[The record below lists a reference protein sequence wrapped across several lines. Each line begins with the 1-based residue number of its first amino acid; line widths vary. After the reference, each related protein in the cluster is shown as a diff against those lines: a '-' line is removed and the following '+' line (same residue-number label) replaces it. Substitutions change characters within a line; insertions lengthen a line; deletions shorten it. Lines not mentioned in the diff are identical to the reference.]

1 MSEESSLYN
10 PGFLGSSGFHW
21 WVGQIADD
29 STWREN
35 ISDKKF
41 DGTGSIPG
49 WGYRYKVRIIGLHDK
64 EEETIPSDQL
74 PWAQL
79 MYPVTAGGGQA
90 GAKSTPNLRQGNF
103 VFGFFLDG
111 QEMEVPVIMGVLG
124 NNAQT
129 KLGDK
134 TGNTESNF
142 SPTSGYA
149 KGTNPDPAL
158 KIADAYI
165 KTDAKTF
172 KEDSTAVHELETAT
186 VKLNDLYTNFSI
198 PLASPCKKD
207 NSNMSNIQTTI
218 KNLTNDINKIQ
229 QAIASPI
236 DAASKDVGDIK
247 TKIDG
252 ATDMISGYMKGI
264 YNDVA
269 GYTIKE
275 YNKKIAPTVD
285 KIFPNSRQKLL
296 LVKEKSQND
305 LTCTFNNII
314 ESLPDL
320 IGAFLNSSFGKYK
333 DNPQSEDEMIS
344 PPSPPENKNGWQNLG
359 KYSGNLDPGRYK
371 NITGISINQP
381 INVLGNVSTRKLLPG
396 FPDSYDGNQND
407 AYIVTNTN
415 NLWVWV
421 KAKET
426 NDYLTA
432 PEVANLPIS
441 QKPYAPYENRPPQR
455 KPIPICSVE
464 ALVGNILGA
473 TLPEITQ
480 SLERS
485 VNAVNSFTNNYI
497 RNIAETGGGIEAV
510 SKAGVLIPINSSNI
524 FPSSS
529 NNNSSASQSSINEVS
544 NSIQNSI
551 SSADSTI
558 SSISQKVGNVG
569 SILGRGGDS
578 ILINRNGASIVQTAS
593 QVADLASGNNNI
605 SSAIAQA
612 SAVNNALAQ
621 GDIFG
626 AAGVIGGEIGEAAQ
640 QAQNII
646 NQASDIAG
654 QSQQL
659 LSSASSLVGDIAGN
673 LTSALGFVNG
683 VVNFF
688 SCDPEPLCPGS
699 LGYRFHDGS
708 EGQSQS
714 DKPNNTNVA
723 EAAAST
729 PSPPPQ
735 APPKQEFATPRQ
747 DGVYNPSTQSVNT
760 NANSISSDG
769 KVTSLEVGQSNAET
783 QAAAAKEREL
793 VRNSLELF

>member
-10 PGFLGSSGFHW
+10 PGFLGAGGFHW

-29 STWREN
+29 SNWREN

-41 DGTGSIPG
+41 DGAGSIPG
-49 WGYRYKVRIIGLHDK
+49 WGYRYKVRIIGLHDQ

-74 PWAQL
+74 PWAQV

-90 GAKSTPNLRQGNF
+90 GAKSTPNIRQGMF

-124 NNAQT
+124 NNVQT

-134 TGNTESNF
+134 IGDTKSNF

-149 KGTNPDPAL
+149 KGSNPDPAL
-158 KIADAYI
+158 KVADAYI

-172 KEDSTAVHELETAT
+172 KEDSVAVHELETAT

-229 QAIASPI
+229 QSIASPI
-236 DAASKDVGDIK
+236 DAASKEVGDIK
-247 TKIDG
+247 SKIDG
-252 ATDMISGYMKGI
+252 ATNMIAGYMKGI

-269 GYTIKE
+269 GYSIKE
-275 YNKKIAPTVD
+275 YNKQIAPTVD
-285 KIFPNSRQKLL
+285 KIFPNSRHKLL
-296 LVKEKSQND
+296 LIKEKSQND

-333 DNPQSEDEMIS
+333 DNPQSESEMIS

-359 KYSGNLDPGRYK
+359 KYNGVLDPKRYI
-371 NITGISINQP
+371 NVSGIDVNKP
-381 INVLGNVSTRKLLPG
+381 INLLGNVETRKLLPG
-396 FPDSYDGNQND
+396 FPNSYNGEQND
-407 AYIVTNTN
+407 AYVVTSSN
-415 NLWVWV
+415 NLWIWV

-426 NDYLTA
+426 NDYLSA
-432 PEVANLPIS
+432 PEVARLPRS
-441 QKPYAPYENRPPQR
+441 EKPYAPYENRPPQR
-455 KPIPICSVE
+455 KSIPICSVE
-464 ALVGNILGA
+464 SLVGNILGA
-473 TLPEITQ
+473 TLPEITK
-480 SLERS
+480 SLQTS
-485 VNAVNSFTNNYI
+485 VNAVNSFSNDYV
-497 RNIAETGGGIEAV
+497 RNIATIGGGIDV
-510 SKAGVLIPINSSNI
+510 VTQAGILIPINASNI
-524 FPSSS
+524 MSPSANVIS
-529 NNNSSASQSSINEVS
+529 NQSSVNDVA

-551 SSADSTI
+551 SSATDTL
-558 SSISQKVGNVG
+558 SSISQSVGNVG
-569 SILGRGGDS
+569 SILGRGKDS
-578 ILINRNGASIVQTAS
+578 ILINKSGASIVQTAS
-593 QVADLASGNNNI
+593 QVVNLTGTENI
-605 SSAIAQA
+605 TSAINQA
-612 SAVNNALAQ
+612 SAINNALSQ

-626 AAGVIGGEIGEAAQ
+626 AAGVIGGDIGDAAA

-646 NQASDIAG
+646 NRASQVSGQA
-654 QSQQL
+654 QQL
-659 LSSASSLVGDIAGN
+659 LTTASSLVEDIAGN

-683 VVNFF
+683 VVSFF
-688 SCDPEPLCPGS
+688 KCDPDPLCPES

-708 EGQSQS
+708 EGKAQG
-714 DKPNNTNVA
+714 DKPNNSN
-723 EAAAST
+723 AAAAAEST

-735 APPKQEFATPRQ
+735 APPKEPFATPRQ
-747 DGVYNPSTQSVNT
+747 DGVYNPSTQTVDTNSNSVT
-760 NANSISSDG
+760 SDG
-769 KVTSLEVGQSNAET
+769 RVSSLPVGQANAKT
-783 QAAAAKEREL
+783 QRAAAEEREL